1 MAMPPESVL
10 CPNCGSPVTS
20 EAASGLCPACLLR
33 TAAASGS
40 ADPIPALPRL
50 RYFADYELLEE
61 IARGGMGVVY
71 KARQISLNRVVALK
85 MMRPGLLATEDEV
98 RRFHSEATAAA
109 GLQHPNIVAIHE
121 IGEQDGLYYFSM
133 DYVEGASLAQVT
145 AGRPLPERTAAEH
158 VKTIAEAVA
167 FAHQQ
172 GTLHLD
178 LKPSNILIDLADRP
192 RITDFGLAR
201 PLSAAAGGTASGV
214 ISGTPSYMAPEQA
227 AGTRDPLTPA
237 ADVYS
242 LGAILYESLT
252 GRPPFQ
258 DGSAFQTLQAV
269 LDSEPQR
276 PGAIVPGLSRDL
288 ETICLKCLSKEP
300 HRRYLSA
307 QSLADDLTRF
317 LRREPIAARRIGI
330 AARAGRWCRR
340 NPWQTTAAAA
350 LAIAAI
356 TLALAAM
363 QARRSAAMLREQYW
377 QSLLEQARLQRVT
390 GHLAEAGRRV
400 REAAAIRDN
409 PATLGEA
416 VELAVT
422 PGAELLLDIPFGWA
436 DRVRFAPES
445 ERVAV
450 EGGGYLGEAPS
461 KRYGRIVKVWDVR
474 SGHLVP
480 GADRE
485 AERWM
490 AAPPAPHVELPPEI
504 VLDAGKRLVSNASRD
519 PAALSAD
526 GRMFAAV
533 IAHGSQ
539 GELAVWN
546 TSTGRLI
553 ATIPD
558 NHSPVWSASGLL
570 ASLTGNRVPTPGGS
584 MGRDRTVGPGIVM
597 GSSRVRVWRIA
608 DIAPEYQ
615 ITESVSGI
623 AMSPDGKR
631 LAANGT
637 VWEVKNRGG
646 SIELAR
652 SATGG
657 HARHAMFDQ
666 LDRLW
671 ESEPGHERFQIWCDG
686 VVVPPHGSFATGFR
700 AEIVE
705 ISPDGRRAAIAA
717 AKSDGEHGKKL
728 RRIELWDLDNGER
741 ISMLHSEDP
750 EWPDGQIHFSP
761 DGRFLAAA
769 GPHFR
774 PDLTLWDA
782 GSGQPVRHFTV
793 PFQSRAFAYVPGGDW
808 IVSAGV
814 GITISEAE
822 SGHVVRSWKTGVE
835 SQAISVAAA
844 ERLFATGGED
854 RLIHLWDYSGQEL
867 AHWTAHSAVT
877 ALAFGANG
885 GVLFSGGEDGSLR
898 VWDLNR
904 MRAETSRLGVHW

>member
-10 CPNCGSPVTS
+10 CPNCGSPVTP
-20 EAASGLCPACLLR
+20 EAPSGLCPGCLLR
-33 TAAASGS
+33 TATASGS
-40 ADPIPALPRL
+40 ADPIPTLPRL

-71 KARQISLNRVVALK
+71 KARQVSLSRVVALK

-98 RRFHSEATAAA
+98 RRFRSEASAAA

-145 AGRPLPERTAAEH
+145 AGRPLPERTAAGH

-167 FAHQQ
+167 FAHQR

-201 PLSAAAGGTASGV
+201 PLSAAAGGTASGI

-227 AGTRDPLTPA
+227 AGTCDPLTPA

-242 LGAILYESLT
+242 LGAILYELLT

-258 DGSAFQTLQAV
+258 DGGTFQTLQAV

-300 HRRYLSA
+300 HRRYLTA
-307 QSLADDLTRF
+307 QSLADDLARF

-330 AARAGRWCRR
+330 APRAARWCRR

-350 LAIAAI
+350 LAIAAV
-356 TLALAAM
+356 TLALATV

-377 QSLLEQARLQRVT
+377 QSLLEQARLERVT
-390 GHLAEAGRRV
+390 GNLAEAGRRV
-400 REAAAIRDN
+400 REAAAIHDN
-409 PATLGEA
+409 PATLAEA
-416 VELAVT
+416 VALAVT
-422 PGAELLLDIPFGWA
+422 PGVELLRDIPFGWA

-445 ERVAV
+445 DRVAV
-450 EGGGYLGEAPS
+450 EGNGYLGETPS
-461 KRYGRIVKVWDVR
+461 KRFGKIVRVWELG
-474 SGHLVP
+474 SGKLIP
-480 GADRE
+480 GAERE
-485 AERWM
+485 AEPWM
-490 AAPPAPHVELPPEI
+490 AAPAAPHVELPPGI
-504 VLDAGKRLVSNASRD
+504 VLDPARRLISNASRD
-519 PAALSAD
+519 PAALSPD
-526 GRMFAAV
+526 GRMLAAV

-539 GELAVWN
+539 GELVVWN

-570 ASLTGNRVPTPGGS
+570 ATLTGNRVPTPGGS
-584 MGRDRTVGPGIVM
+584 MGRDRQVGSGIVM

-615 ITESVSGI
+615 IAESVSAI
-623 AMSPDGKR
+623 AISPGGQG

-637 VWEVKNRGG
+637 VWEVKHRGG
-646 SIELAR
+646 SVELAK
-652 SATGG
+652 SASGG
-657 HARHAMFDQ
+657 HARRAMFDQ
-666 LDRLW
+666 RGRLW
-671 ESEPGHERFQIWCDG
+671 EPEPGRQGFRIWCDG
-686 VVVPPHGSFATGFR
+686 IVVALRSPFAPGLRT
-700 AEIVE
+700 EIVE
-705 ISPDGRRAAIAA
+705 ISPNGRRAAIAA
-717 AKSDGEHGKKL
+717 AKFEPGHGNKL
-728 RRIELWDLDNGER
+728 RRIELWDLDSGER
-741 ISMLHSEDP
+741 ISVLHHEDP
-750 EWPDGQIHFSP
+750 QWPDGQLHFSP
-761 DGRFLAAA
+761 EGRFLAAA

-782 GSGQPVRHFTV
+782 GSGQPIRRLKV
-793 PFQSRAFAYVPGGDW
+793 PFQSRAFAYVPNGEW
-808 IVSAGV
+808 IVSAGA
-814 GITISEAE
+814 GIVISEAG
-822 SGHVVRSWKTGVE
+822 SGRVVRSWKTGVE
-835 SQAISVAAA
+835 SQAVSVAAA

-854 RLIHLWDYSGQEL
+854 RLIRLWDYSGKEL

-898 VWDLNR
+898 VWDLSR
-904 MRAETSRLGVHW
+904 IRTETARLGVHW